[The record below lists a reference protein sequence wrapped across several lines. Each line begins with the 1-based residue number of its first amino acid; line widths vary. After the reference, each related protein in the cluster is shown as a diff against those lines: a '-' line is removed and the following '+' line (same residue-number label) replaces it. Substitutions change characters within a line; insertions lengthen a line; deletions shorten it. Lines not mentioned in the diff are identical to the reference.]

1 MTTHTTVNAQ
11 RAADKL
17 RQFVGEC
24 SPRGY
29 ATIPV
34 SVVYM
39 AIRALEQQ
47 QVKIDA
53 MTPICIYH
61 AIRTQGQDTAE
72 IVEVSE

>member
-1 MTTHTTVNAQ
+1 MSTHTTVNAQ

-24 SPRGY
+24 SPQGY

-47 QVKIDA
+47 QVPIPVTA
-53 MTPICIYH
+53 M
-61 AIRTQGQDTAE
+61 AVVLSKA
-72 IVEVSE
+72 VEVSE